1 MKASNY
7 QKSVIDNIILE
18 CEHTEQGVRDAIK
31 SYISENDRRY
41 GEFSIGDIKTE
52 IVLDNH
58 YDEETGE
65 LINDDWQTTVSVSIV
80 DNNISVDFY

>member
-1 MKASNY
+1 MKTNSY
-7 QKSVIDNIILE
+7 QKDIINNIILE

-31 SYISENDRRY
+31 SYIAESDRRY
-41 GEFSIGDIKTE
+41 GEFSVGDIKTE
-52 IVLDNH
+52 VVLDNH

-80 DNNISVDFY
+80 DNNINVDFH